1 MTPTTDFLTAGC
13 AIFTVEP
20 SDHFREAMA
29 QLGKEFDEHYTYRI
43 ETNEERTMFF
53 VQALT
58 GPDNTSNYTYIGV
71 LHPKH
76 GSIRLTRNS
85 KFHATAT
92 RVQIAQRVLQRIFSG
107 QSEEIERAGWKVHHM
122 GKCGRC
128 GRALTTPES
137 SETGIGPE
145 CRKILDSERF

>member
-1 MTPTTDFLTAGC
+1 MTPTKDFLTAGC

-58 GPDNTSNYTYIGV
+58 G
-71 LHPKH
+71 
-76 GSIRLTRNS
+76 R
-85 KFHATAT
+85 
-92 RVQIAQRVLQRIFSG
+92 
-107 QSEEIERAGWKVHHM
+107 
-122 GKCGRC
+122 
-128 GRALTTPES
+128 TTPATPPTS
-137 SETGIGPE
+137 AFSTPSM
-145 CRKILDSERF
+145 DQFV